1 MPEPHASLRNGDV
14 AGPGGNAAGQA
25 AGVALLLLDELDV
38 LGEVALDDDEDEES
52 PDDVLAPLEDF
63 GVLTV
68 LLADERLSVR

>member
-38 LGEVALDDDEDEES
+38 LGEVVLDDEDDES
-52 PDDVLAPLEDF
+52 LDDVLAPLADF
-63 GVLTV
+63 GALTV